1 MNRCLII
8 IILVYLIFGVC
19 LVNAQKLVPAPDFSL
34 VDVSDKLINLS
45 DFMGKNVILVFY
57 VNHAWQPCLQQL
69 GELQKRITEIREVNA
84 EVIAIASLGNRADVE
99 KTQKVLGITFPL
111 VYGPNRKVAEEFGV
125 YDAQRKL
132 AIATMILDK
141 EGMIRFKHTARG
153 DQDRP
158 SFSKIIS
165 ILKEIK

>member
-8 IILVYLIFGVC
+8 VILVYLIFGVC